1 MYIFIFIFEWTYE
14 LLRRHL
20 DPTTYGDYPQ
30 SMKDAVGA
38 RLPKFTKAQKAK
50 LKGSADFVG
59 INYYSSFYAKA
70 SEKPDYRQPSWAT
83 DSLVEFERKIHHI
96 YIRSRI
102 LVNRLLFCAVFKKKN
117 CYFVLYTIN
126 VLIFTYV

>member
-1 MYIFIFIFEWTYE
+1 
-14 LLRRHL
+14 
-20 DPTTYGDYPQ
+20 
-30 SMKDAVGA
+30 MKDAVGA
-38 RLPKFTKAQKAK
+38 RLPKFTKSQKAK

-83 DSLVEFERKIHHI
+83 DSLVEFERKIHNI

-102 LVNRLLFCAVFKKKN
+102 LINRLLFCAVVKKKKTD
-117 CYFVLYTIN
+117 CYFVLYYQRVN
-126 VLIFTYV
+126 KCNWNNGCY

>member
-1 MYIFIFIFEWTYE
+1 
-14 LLRRHL
+14 
-20 DPTTYGDYPQ
+20 
-30 SMKDAVGA
+30 MKDAVGA
-38 RLPKFTKAQKAK
+38 RLPKFTKSQKAK

-83 DSLVEFERKIHHI
+83 DSLVEFERKIHNI

-102 LVNRLLFCAVFKKKN
+102 LINRLLFCAVFKKKKQIAIL
-117 CYFVLYTIN
+117 CYTIN
-126 VLIFTYV
+126 VLINVTGTPDVINLLRPIYVC